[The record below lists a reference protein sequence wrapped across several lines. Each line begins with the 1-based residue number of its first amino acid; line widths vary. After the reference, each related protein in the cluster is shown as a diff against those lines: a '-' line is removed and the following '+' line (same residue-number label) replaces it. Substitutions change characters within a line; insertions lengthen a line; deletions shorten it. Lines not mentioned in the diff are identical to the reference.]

1 MKIPIKKERIFRIL
15 SIQRDL
21 NISKISKATG
31 LAKSYVSKT
40 INEMKSEG
48 IVWGTEKIYVDYIK
62 LLREWGNLKRKIFQF
77 TRPLMVDILIPNR
90 LRDII
95 KDYAISGP
103 FAEMLI
109 QGESPGRPLIV
120 YITDEEMEKKRNKIS
135 SLGIIGKGQ
144 VHIYAYDEDILRSKW
159 EVKGWKVVSIPQ
171 LCADMMAQGTYADLG
186 MKLFQRWLNA
196 GRRIQ
201 GSK

>member
-1 MKIPIKKERIFRIL
+1 MKIPMKKERIFRVL
-15 SIQRDL
+15 STESNL
-21 NISKISKATG
+21 TVSKISRATG

-40 INEMKSEG
+40 INEMKSGG
-48 IVWGTEKIYVDYIK
+48 IVWGTEEIYVDYIK
-62 LLREWGNLKRKIFQF
+62 LIREWGNLKRKILQHIQ
-77 TRPLMVDILIPNR
+77 PLMVDILIPER
-90 LRDII
+90 LKSVI

-109 QGESPGRPLIV
+109 QGESSGRPMMV
-120 YITDEEMEKKRNKIS
+120 YLTDEEMRKKRNQIS
-135 SLGIIGKGQ
+135 GLGVVGKGQ

-159 EVKGWKVVSIPQ
+159 EIKGWKVVSIPQ

-196 GRRIQ
+196 GRRI
-201 GSK
+201 

>member
-1 MKIPIKKERIFRIL
+1 MKKERIFRVL
-15 SIQRDL
+15 STESNL
-21 NISKISKATG
+21 TVSKISRSTG

-40 INEMKSEG
+40 INEMKCDG

-62 LLREWGNLKRKIFQF
+62 LIREWGNLKREILQH
-77 TRPLMVDILIPNR
+77 TQPLMVDILIPER
-90 LRDII
+90 LKSVI

-109 QGESPGRPLIV
+109 QGESSGRPMIV
-120 YITDEEMEKKRNKIS
+120 YLTDEEMRKKRSQIS
-135 SLGIIGKGQ
+135 GLGVVGKGQ
-144 VHIYAYDEDILRSKW
+144 VHIYAYDEDILRSRW
-159 EVKGWKVVSIPQ
+159 EIKGWKVVSIPQ

-196 GRRIQ
+196 GRRI
-201 GSK
+201 

>member
-1 MKIPIKKERIFRIL
+1 MKIPMKKERIFRVL
-15 SIQRDL
+15 STESNL
-21 NISKISKATG
+21 TVSKISRSTG

-40 INEMKSEG
+40 INEMKSDG

-62 LLREWGNLKRKIFQF
+62 LIREWGNLKREILQH
-77 TRPLMVDILIPNR
+77 TQPLMVDILIPER
-90 LRDII
+90 LKSVI

-109 QGESPGRPLIV
+109 QGESSGRPMIV
-120 YITDEEMEKKRNKIS
+120 YLTDEEMRKKRSQIS
-135 SLGIIGKGQ
+135 GLGVVGKGQ
-144 VHIYAYDEDILRSKW
+144 VHIYAYDEDILRSRW
-159 EVKGWKVVSIPQ
+159 EIKGWKVVSIPQ

-196 GRRIQ
+196 GRRI
-201 GSK
+201 

>member
-1 MKIPIKKERIFRIL
+1 MKIPMKKERIFRVL
-15 SIQRDL
+15 STESNL
-21 NISKISKATG
+21 TVSKISRATG

-40 INEMKSEG
+40 INEMKCDG

-62 LLREWGNLKRKIFQF
+62 LIREWGNLKREILQH
-77 TRPLMVDILIPNR
+77 TQPLMVDILIPER
-90 LRDII
+90 LKSVI

-109 QGESPGRPLIV
+109 QGESSGRPMIV
-120 YITDEEMEKKRNKIS
+120 YLTDEEMRKKRSQIS
-135 SLGIIGKGQ
+135 GLGVVGKGQ
-144 VHIYAYDEDILRSKW
+144 VHIYAYDEDILRSRW
-159 EVKGWKVVSIPQ
+159 EIKGWKVVSIPQ

-196 GRRIQ
+196 GRRI
-201 GSK
+201 

>member
-1 MKIPIKKERIFRIL
+1 MKIPMKKERIFRVL
-15 SIQRDL
+15 STESNL
-21 NISKISKATG
+21 TVSKISRATG

-40 INEMKSEG
+40 INEMKSDG

-62 LLREWGNLKRKIFQF
+62 LIREWGNLKREILQH
-77 TRPLMVDILIPNR
+77 TQPLMVDILIPER
-90 LRDII
+90 LKSVI

-109 QGESPGRPLIV
+109 QGESSGRPMIV
-120 YITDEEMEKKRNKIS
+120 YLTDEEMRKKRSQIS
-135 SLGIIGKGQ
+135 GLGVVGKGQ
-144 VHIYAYDEDILRSKW
+144 VHIYAYDEDILRSRW
-159 EVKGWKVVSIPQ
+159 EIKGWKVVSIPQ

-196 GRRIQ
+196 GRRI
-201 GSK
+201 